1 MSEHG
6 HGFKRKNAPEA
17 AEISDDLH
25 IGGQFG
31 EALLEKRADPGP
43 RRDEGSAVSN

>member
-1 MSEHG
+1 M
-6 HGFKRKNAPEA
+6 
-17 AEISDDLH
+17 SDDLH

-43 RRDEGSAVSN
+43 RRDEGYAISK